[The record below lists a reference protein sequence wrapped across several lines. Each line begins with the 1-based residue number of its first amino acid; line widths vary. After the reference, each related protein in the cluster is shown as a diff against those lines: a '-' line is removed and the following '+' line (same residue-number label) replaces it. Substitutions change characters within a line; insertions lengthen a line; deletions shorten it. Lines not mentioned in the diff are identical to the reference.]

1 MSFSTADILLGQIWR
16 KATHV
21 RHFRRAC
28 QAPLVA
34 QTKKLLA
41 IIRNNEQT
49 AFGKAHNFE
58 KINSVGDFQKF
69 VPPSRYE
76 DLQPYIE
83 ARLKGERAQLTSEE
97 PFMFATTSGTT
108 AKPKFLPITESHLK
122 DYAHAFQIHNYHL
135 IKDYSWAARGK
146 FLVLISNDEEGK
158 APCGLPYGAVSGL
171 LNKRQSPIIRRHF
184 ALPYEVCKIRDIDA
198 KYYMILRMALVQNVT
213 AILACNPSSLLLLS
227 AQLAEHAPDLVA
239 DIFDGTIKSVYAPP
253 RPLTEAFSRLL
264 VPDRDKARQLEKILS
279 CQGTLLPKLVWPQL
293 AVLSCWK
300 GGPMAFYLEKL
311 PDHYGS
317 MAIRDFGY
325 MASEGRGSI
334 PVSDQGAGGV
344 LAVTSHFFEFVA
356 EDEIDKSS
364 PRFLTADQLSLN
376 GRYYIFFTTS
386 AGLYRY
392 NINDLVEVVGFEGL
406 TPQIAFVRKGQ
417 GISSIT
423 GEKITEEQVLTA
435 ITQVTRQLH
444 LGSISH
450 FTAEVQLG
458 MPPHYVCFV
467 ELNSALPQSLQ
478 DEFIRLFDHSLRLQ
492 NCEYEDKR
500 LTKRLGLPTLQI
512 LPPGT
517 YTRLRQQRVSE
528 GAPEAQVKIPLLSTA
543 QTFSGRLALLGVNSS
558 R

>member
-1 MSFSTADILLGQIWR
+1 
-16 KATHV
+16 
-21 RHFRRAC
+21 
-28 QAPLVA
+28 
-34 QTKKLLA
+34 
-41 IIRNNEQT
+41 
-49 AFGKAHNFE
+49 
-58 KINSVGDFQKF
+58 
-69 VPPSRYE
+69 
-76 DLQPYIE
+76 
-83 ARLKGERAQLTSEE
+83 
-97 PFMFATTSGTT
+97 
-108 AKPKFLPITESHLK
+108 
-122 DYAHAFQIHNYHL
+122 
-135 IKDYSWAARGK
+135 
-146 FLVLISNDEEGK
+146 
-158 APCGLPYGAVSGL
+158 
-171 LNKRQSPIIRRHF
+171 
-184 ALPYEVCKIRDIDA
+184 
-198 KYYMILRMALVQNVT
+198 
-213 AILACNPSSLLLLS
+213 
-227 AQLAEHAPDLVA
+227 
-239 DIFDGTIKSVYAPP
+239 
-253 RPLTEAFSRLL
+253 
-264 VPDRDKARQLEKILS
+264 
-279 CQGTLLPKLVWPQL
+279 
-293 AVLSCWK
+293 
-300 GGPMAFYLEKL
+300 
-311 PDHYGS
+311 